1 MTAGAAAPL
10 PDPSALRSRLQ
21 GTPLV
26 VLLDV
31 DGTLAPI
38 APRPD
43 EATVPESTRRIL
55 NALASTPGVHLGF
68 ITGRGAADARRLVG
82 DTRAWIVGNHGL
94 ETVDPD
100 GTVTIDPLCEPWQPA
115 VRRAYEALRR
125 ELAGV
130 RNAIV
135 EDKTLTLSIHY
146 RLVDRAEVPALEEC
160 VRMVGAREGLRITEG
175 REIRE
180 VRPPVAVH
188 KGTAVLALAR
198 RLGADAPHASRLFA
212 GDDVTDEDAMR
223 ALREA
228 HPDSVTIRVHGSANS
243 TTDAEFAVEG
253 TEELAGWLEKLTGGR
268 RSAVGGS

>member
-1 MTAGAAAPL
+1 MNAGAAAPL
-10 PDPSALRSRLQ
+10 PEPAALRKRLE

-43 EATVPESTRRIL
+43 EASVPEPTRRIL
-55 NALASTPGVHLGF
+55 NELASVPGVHLGF

-100 GTVTIDPLCEPWQPA
+100 GTVTIDPLGEPWRPA
-115 VRRAYEALRR
+115 VRRAYETLREEMR
-125 ELAGV
+125 GV

-146 RLVDRAEVPALEEC
+146 RLVDRAEVPALEER
-160 VRMVGAREGLRITEG
+160 VRAVGEREGLLITEG

-180 VRPPVAVH
+180 VRPPVAVN

-198 RLGADAPHASRLFA
+198 RLGADAPHAARLFA

-223 ALREA
+223 ALRER
-228 HPDSVTIRVHGSANS
+228 HPDSVTIRVHGSGNS
-243 TTDAEFAVEG
+243 MTFAEFAVGG
-253 TEELAGWLEKLTGGR
+253 TEELAGWLAELAGVR
-268 RSAVGGS
+268 RGA